1 MRRLQGMVCCF
12 GLVLALAP
20 IAAFADTE
28 EDHSQAEL
36 ANAEA
41 QLQLAEQQASDFI
54 TQASLSAANERAIAF
69 AKSEALRQAE
79 LNNAADARAME
90 QIATALAAG
99 IRSNG
104 DANARNELAILQIK
118 ANTLIARADVNVT
131 NALAIGRAD
140 EIANAQAQSAALH
153 QLADYLTGTVA
164 QQNMANAEV
173 MADNAAGALVTS
185 AMTEAQNDM
194 AMGDDDLLAADTVLN
209 AADVAVESSMLTGD
223 ARGEAL
229 LLHAEASLANAQAMA
244 LETP

>member
-20 IAAFADTE
+20 IGAFADTE

-104 DANARNELAILQIK
+104 DANARNELA
-118 ANTLIARADVNVT
+118 
-131 NALAIGRAD
+131 
-140 EIANAQAQSAALH
+140 
-153 QLADYLTGTVA
+153 
-164 QQNMANAEV
+164 
-173 MADNAAGALVTS
+173 
-185 AMTEAQNDM
+185 
-194 AMGDDDLLAADTVLN
+194 
-209 AADVAVESSMLTGD
+209 
-223 ARGEAL
+223 
-229 LLHAEASLANAQAMA
+229 
-244 LETP
+244 